1 MNFSRRDFI
10 TLLGGAAT
18 ASLLA
23 PRTAPAQQSAMPVVG
38 LLGAPSAAPYAPFV
52 AAVERGLQEVGYVA
66 GRNVAIEQRWAEGKY
81 DRLPAMAAELVARR
95 VAVIVA
101 IGGAPAALAA
111 KNATSAAT
119 SAIPI
124 VFNMTADP
132 VQLGLVVSFNR
143 PGGNVTGV
151 TMLGVELEAKRLEI
165 LRELVPA
172 APVIAMLVNPSNAQ
186 SKTQSR
192 DVQAAAS
199 GIRQQVV
206 ILNASTESEI
216 EAAFAAAVKARASAL
231 LVGAD
236 VFFASQPDL
245 FVALAARHATPA
257 IYPWR
262 SHVDAGGLM
271 SYGAS
276 PLDAYRQ
283 AGAYAGRVLKGEKPA
298 DLPVLQPTKFELV
311 INLNTA
317 KALGIDVA
325 PTLLARADEVIE

>member
-1 MNFSRRDFI
+1 MNRRAF
-10 TLLGGAAT
+10 LSLVGGAGAWPVM
-18 ASLLA
+18 A
-23 PRTAPAQQSAMPVVG
+23 RAQQPALPLVG

-52 AAVERGLQEVGYVA
+52 AAVERGLQEVGYVG

-81 DRLPAMAAELVARR
+81 DRLPALAAELVARR
-95 VAVIVA
+95 VAVIIA

-111 KNATSAAT
+111 KTATST
-119 SAIPI
+119 IPI

-132 VQLGLVVSFNR
+132 VQLGLVASFNR

-165 LRELVPA
+165 MRELMPA
-172 APVIAMLVNPSNAQ
+172 STVIAMLVNPSNAQ

-192 DVQAAAS
+192 DVQAAAN
-199 GIRQQVV
+199 GVRQQVV

-216 EAAFAAAVKARASAL
+216 EAAFAAMVKAQAGAL

-245 FVALAARHATPA
+245 FVALAVRHAMPA

-283 AGAYAGRVLKGEKPA
+283 TGAYAGRVLKGEKPA

-311 INLNTA
+311 INLKTA
-317 KALGIDVA
+317 KALGLDVA

>member
-1 MNFSRRDFI
+1 MSFPRWDFI
-10 TLLGGAAT
+10 TLLGGAAI
-18 ASLLA
+18 ASLLSPLA
-23 PRTAPAQQSAMPVVG
+23 AHAQQPAMPVVG

-52 AAVERGLQEVGYVA
+52 AAVERGLHEVGLVE
-66 GRNVAIEQRWAEGKY
+66 GRNVAIEQRWADGKY
-81 DRLPAMAAELVARR
+81 DRLPGMAAELVARR
-95 VAVIVA
+95 VAVIIA

-111 KNATSAAT
+111 KTATST
-119 SAIPI
+119 IPI

-132 VQLGLVVSFNR
+132 VQLGLVASFNR

-206 ILNASTESEI
+206 ILSASTESEI
-216 EAAFAAAVKARASAL
+216 EAAFAAMVNARAGAL
-231 LVGAD
+231 LVGAEA
-236 VFFASQPDL
+236 FFASQPEL
-245 FVALAARHATPA
+245 FVALAASHATPA

-311 INLNTA
+311 INLKTA
-317 KALGIDVA
+317 KALGIDVP